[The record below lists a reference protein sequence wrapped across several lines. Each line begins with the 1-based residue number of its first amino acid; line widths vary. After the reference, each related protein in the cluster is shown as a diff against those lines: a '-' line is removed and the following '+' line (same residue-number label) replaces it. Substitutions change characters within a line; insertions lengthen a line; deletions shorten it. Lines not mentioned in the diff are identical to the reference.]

1 LASRQKLRESLS
13 KNNLRKYIFIKSAP
27 IVEYK
32 ALYIIPTYSKEIEL
46 LILIVTEDK
55 TKKGIRLLVL
65 IVKEKQSRKE
75 IELLVLID

>member
-1 LASRQKLRESLS
+1 LASHQKFRESLS

-46 LILIVTEDK
+46 LILIVTENK
-55 TKKGIRLLVL
+55 TKKELELLEL
-65 IVKEKQSRKE
+65 TVKEKQSKKN
-75 IELLVLID
+75 